1 MGDLISRQALDAKNI
16 VHIEMFGRDFPVVAV
31 ATLKGLRPVDAV
43 PVVRC
48 RDCKHRQYDS
58 IIGSFWCDGE
68 TCGGIEVEAD
78 FFCKD
83 GEQHERIL

>member
-1 MGDLISRQALDAKNI
+1 MNLIELLRDADRKLDTGEITIGEYEKMI
-16 VHIEMFGRDFPVVAV
+16 VP
-31 ATLKGLRPVDAV
+31 LKDAV

-48 RDCKHRQYDS
+48 KDCKHRQYDS